1 MALRILL
8 LAALA
13 AASWRVTGRLVA
25 LEIGTDAA
33 GVAELERALRWD
45 PENADLALRLGQ
57 LYRDSP
63 GLFDLRKAGRYL
75 EQAVTISPYSW
86 RAHWELAQLDELTG
100 RPADAERELRQAIAL
115 NPRDPTYQWRL
126 ANFYLRQGA
135 PAKLL
140 PPLKAALALDRSLW
154 QPGFALLLKLG
165 TPLEQID
172 RVWSAERE
180 ARLFLLRSL
189 SREQQ
194 RFPRQR
200 MLEFVT
206 SGWRSLSAQPP
217 TPTLEEAAFV
227 PAYLLDSGA
236 SAAAKATW
244 VDLAVLNGLADPA
257 FARGENLVW
266 NGGFELPLSPGP
278 FDWRVVAQGGAAV
291 SVAAGEGVYDSAALR
306 VDFDGSDNLEL
317 TTPSQT
323 VVVRSQATYE
333 LTFRARAEDLTTDR
347 GIFVEVY
354 DPINHRSLIQTEET
368 LATTPWRHGFAS
380 FTTPPGVERVELRLR
395 RLASQQI
402 DSEISGSFW
411 LDEVAVAGIDQAT
424 VAGAAGE
431 TEADRAPR
439 ARRLS

>member
-1 MALRILL
+1 MALRLLL

-13 AASWRVTGRLVA
+13 VATWQVTGRLVA

-33 GVAELERALRWD
+33 GVAELEHALRWD

-63 GLFDLRKAGRYL
+63 GIADLHKARRYV
-75 EQAVTISPYSW
+75 EQAVATAPYSW
-86 RAHWELAQLDELTG
+86 RAHWELAQLNELAG
-100 RPADAERELRQAIAL
+100 RPADAERELLQAIAL

-126 ANFYLRQGA
+126 ANFYLRQRA

-172 RVWSAERE
+172 GVWSAGRE

-189 SREQQ
+189 SRERQ

-206 SGWRSLSAQPP
+206 RGWRSLSSQPP

-244 VDLAVLNGLADPA
+244 VDLADRNGLADPA

-266 NGGFELPLSPGP
+266 NGGFELPFSPGP
-278 FDWRVVAQGGAAV
+278 FDWHVVTREAAAV
-291 SVAAGEGVYDSAALR
+291 SIAAGQGVYDSAALR
-306 VDFDGSDNLEL
+306 VDFDGSDNVEL
-317 TTPSQT
+317 ATPSQT
-323 VVVRSQATYE
+323 VVVRSQTTYE

-354 DPINHRSLIQTEET
+354 DPINHLPLVQTEET

-395 RLASQQI
+395 RLASRQI
-402 DSEISGSFW
+402 DSAIKGSFW
-411 LDEVAVAGIDQAT
+411 LDEVAVAGTSQAT

-431 TEADRAPR
+431 TDRAPR
-439 ARRLS
+439 ARGLS